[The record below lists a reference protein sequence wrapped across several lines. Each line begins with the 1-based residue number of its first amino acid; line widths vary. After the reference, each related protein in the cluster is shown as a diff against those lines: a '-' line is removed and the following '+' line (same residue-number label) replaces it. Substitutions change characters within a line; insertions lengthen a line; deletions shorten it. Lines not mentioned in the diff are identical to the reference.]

1 MVRVVGT
8 IIDGDREIIRNV
20 PVTLQETRWPE
31 GGTSWQG
38 DFDLPPSVVPPNP
51 LRFYRF
57 ETADGRSGQ
66 IVVRSVDL
74 VGRPSPHVVF
84 RTTGPFG

>member
-8 IIDGDREIIRNV
+8 ISDGDRAIIRNV
-20 PVTLQETRWPE
+20 SITMHETRWPE

-38 DFDLPPSVVPPNP
+38 DFDLPPSVAPPDP

-57 ETADGRSGQ
+57 ETSDGRSGQ

-74 VGRPSPHVVF
+74 VSRQLPHVVF

>member
-8 IIDGDREIIRNV
+8 ISDGDQEIIRNV
-20 PVTLQETRWPE
+20 PITMHETHWPE
-31 GGTSWQG
+31 GGSSWQG
-38 DFDLPPSVVPPNP
+38 DFDLPPSVAPPNP

-57 ETADGRSGQ
+57 STADGRSGQ

-74 VGRPSPHVVF
+74 VNRQSPHVVF